1 MGDSVSL
8 VRAVRDQTPILVSSN
23 IRARVLASSFPGEN
37 MLQSS
42 SHKKGNC
49 FLIVSSTLKLHL
61 RCSCLN
67 KIILDLF
74 ALDWFP
80 FIILLL

>member
-42 SHKKGNC
+42 SHKKR
-49 FLIVSSTLKLHL
+49 KLLSH
-61 RCSCLN
+61 CLFH
-67 KIILDLF
+67 IET
-74 ALDWFP
+74 AS
-80 FIILLL
+80 